1 MKKLLG
7 ILLVFA
13 ALSAQAAPSIRGL
26 HCGTRGTLLGTIASE
41 FVIPDYFPP
50 EHFLVRMFLAPF
62 IDLSMCDDGGPAHLG
77 EACMNHDQCYGTLG
91 ATKDGC
97 DQDMIMGW
105 RDACTERYGSDDLEI
120 SSMCLDL
127 CTGAVDMMYDIFR
140 YDDGI
145 FCPSCIAFEKSQ
157 SNARDRAR

>member
-1 MKKLLG
+1 MKKQISILVLLMS
-7 ILLVFA
+7 VSAFA
-13 ALSAQAAPSIRGL
+13 DVGIRGL

-62 IDLSMCDDGGPAHLG
+62 VDLSMCDDGGPAHLG
-77 EACMNHDQCYGTLG
+77 EACLEHDQCYATLG

-97 DQDMIMGW
+97 DEDMLSGW
-105 RDACTERYGSDDLEI
+105 RNACTERYGSDGLAM
-120 SSMCLDL
+120 SSMCQEL

-140 YDDGI
+140 YDDGS
-145 FCPSCIAFEKSQ
+145 FCPSCIAFDKSQ
-157 SNARDRAR
+157 AGARKRS